1 MRDMLV
7 CKDLWLLV
15 LHGASKPENIDTL
28 TWDDMNLKT
37 FAYSH
42 CFINMSLYNN
52 FGDETKANE
61 LWRKIESMFQTK
73 KALNRVSVFRKLVRL
88 RYQDGSSMVE
98 HRNTFE
104 RTHKSNCL
112 FRYTSSK

>member
-1 MRDMLV
+1 MIKLTGSNYPIWKSKMREMLV
-7 CKDLWLLV
+7 CKDMWLPV

-52 FGDETKANE
+52 FGDESKANVAHFS
-61 LWRKIESMFQTK
+61 L
-73 KALNRVSVFRKLVRL
+73 ALVARVSARGRK
-88 RYQDGSSMVE
+88 SS
-98 HRNTFE
+98 
-104 RTHKSNCL
+104 
-112 FRYTSSK
+112 